1 MFRLILYLNL
11 RLLISLFQDRG
22 SIIKNRLVTPLTFSG
37 RTCAPGRLYRHSH
50 TIRSQQPQSTQP
62 QLRAAVCGV
71 GLDALRHGKQ
81 EVCNTEVVRYG
92 QQHTYEYRGRK
103 L

>member
-1 MFRLILYLNL
+1 M
-11 RLLISLFQDRG
+11 
-22 SIIKNRLVTPLTFSG
+22 
-37 RTCAPGRLYRHSH
+37 
-50 TIRSQQPQSTQP
+50 RSQQLQSTQP

-92 QQHTYEYRGRK
+92 QQHTYEYRSRK

>member
-37 RTCAPGRLYRHSH
+37 RTCAPGRLYRHRH

-62 QLRAAVCGV
+62 QLRAAVGLA
-71 GLDALRHGKQ
+71 GLDALRHGK
-81 EVCNTEVVRYG
+81 
-92 QQHTYEYRGRK
+92 
-103 L
+103 

>member
-62 QLRAAVCGV
+62 QLQAVV
-71 GLDALRHGKQ
+71 GWAGGDALRHGKQ
-81 EVCNTEVVRYG
+81 EVCNTEVERYW
-92 QQHTYEYRGRK
+92 QQQTNKYRGRK

>member
-1 MFRLILYLNL
+1 M
-11 RLLISLFQDRG
+11 
-22 SIIKNRLVTPLTFSG
+22 
-37 RTCAPGRLYRHSH
+37 
-50 TIRSQQPQSTQP
+50 RSQQLQSTQP

-71 GLDALRHGKQ
+71 GLGALRHGKQ

-92 QQHTYEYRGRK
+92 QQHSYEYRGRK